1 MATST
6 KKSNNKSGGF
16 FAALFNFN
24 DPEAQKRR
32 ALRMLAK
39 DISKARYKFY
49 KISTNQVLPSLAKYF
64 YEIYKIVA
72 SSQAMFQNKQTLQ
85 ALKAAIIN
93 YSLSEKQQECLANLT
108 EDALQEQAKTLSIA
122 EINKRA
128 KKDLADFTSE
138 FTSQRMAT
146 IDALFMMTSNF
157 VNFCAFDF
165 FMFLKKFD
173 PGFIERDFKKTPN
186 FQTIRADF
194 VIEDLK
200 DFMLVA
206 WPLQSK
212 EPWGKMLEFLK
223 DYKQIETIQLNAWNR
238 VVNRVCDLRNSRIFE
253 MIIAYSAAKPE
264 YEANIKITKEKIVDS
279 YLEKVKTQTENI
291 LRKIEKEKAS
301 NKSDQLL
308 KSIFGKT
315 EINSLKSY
323 TESSNE
329 YLSKRSL
336 PLFKFCAPA
345 NYLKAFLLD
354 YFKKDVREIADL
366 ILIRGKWLDIEQSQQ
381 MSASYHNL
389 MDLSSKIVNL
399 DEAAGEFI
407 ASGRISKNLQS
418 GKDLNGEARFLI
430 TQAAQNIVSFAKYLK
445 MLIEDFDRNKPEIM
459 GNWKEIEHA
468 SDKNVKKIMIAIYK
482 QLFNFVSL
490 LQLYLGAN
498 KSI

>member
-1 MATST
+1 
-6 KKSNNKSGGF
+6 
-16 FAALFNFN
+16 
-24 DPEAQKRR
+24 
-32 ALRMLAK
+32 
-39 DISKARYKFY
+39 
-49 KISTNQVLPSLAKYF
+49 
-64 YEIYKIVA
+64 
-72 SSQAMFQNKQTLQ
+72 
-85 ALKAAIIN
+85 
-93 YSLSEKQQECLANLT
+93 
-108 EDALQEQAKTLSIA
+108 
-122 EINKRA
+122 
-128 KKDLADFTSE
+128 
-138 FTSQRMAT
+138 
-146 IDALFMMTSNF
+146 
-157 VNFCAFDF
+157 
-165 FMFLKKFD
+165 
-173 PGFIERDFKKTPN
+173 
-186 FQTIRADF
+186 
-194 VIEDLK
+194 
-200 DFMLVA
+200 
-206 WPLQSK
+206 
-212 EPWGKMLEFLK
+212 MLEFLK

-430 TQAAQNIVSFAKYLK
+430 TQAAQNIVGFAKYLK
-445 MLIEDFDRNKPEIM
+445 MLIEDFDRSKPEIM

-468 SDKNVKKIMIAIYK
+468 SDKNVKKLMIAVYK

-498 KSI
+498 KAI